1 MKQPPTRHLLCWSEL
16 KLAVFFSVVIV
27 LVVFTIFFSNVVY
40 SIFQKNIPLI
50 ITISDVGGLKT
61 GAPVWLQG
69 VTVGSVQR
77 IDVLSENQVVYI
89 TIGKKYQ
96 PFLYKNTSAE
106 IKAVGLLGSKYVE
119 LNRGTQ
125 SSGKIEPNQKIDGKL
140 VDPLEN
146 INLSLTKTVSK
157 LSTLL
162 DSINNGSGTAGM
174 LVNDTTLA
182 SELKTTTYNLRVLFE
197 EMKKNPKKFFNVKV
211 F

>member
-1 MKQPPTRHLLCWSEL
+1 M
-16 KLAVFFSVVIV
+16 AIFFSVVIV
-27 LVVFTIFFSNVVY
+27 LVVFTIFFSNLVY
-40 SIFQKNIPLI
+40 SIFQTNIPLM
-50 ITISDVGGLKT
+50 ITISDVGGLKN

-96 PFLYKNTSAE
+96 PFLNMNASAE

-119 LNRGTQ
+119 LNRGTK
-125 SSGKIEPNQKIDGKL
+125 STGPIKPNQKIEGRL

-146 INLSLTKTVSK
+146 MNQGLTRTVTRLSI
-157 LSTLL
+157 LL
-162 DSINNGSGTAGM
+162 DSINNGKGSANM
-174 LVNDTTLA
+174 VVNDTSLA
-182 SELKTTTYNLRVLFE
+182 SDLKSTTYNLQMLLE
-197 EMKKNPKKFFNVKV
+197 EMRKNPKKFFNVKV

>member
-1 MKQPPTRHLLCWSEL
+1 MLCWSEL
-16 KLAVFFSVVIV
+16 KMAIFFSVVIV
-27 LVVFTIFFSNVVY
+27 LVVFTIFFSNLVY
-40 SIFQKNIPLI
+40 SIFQTNIPLM
-50 ITISDVGGLKT
+50 ITISDVGGLKN

-96 PFLYKNTSAE
+96 PFLNMNASAE

-119 LNRGTQ
+119 LNRGTK
-125 SSGKIEPNQKIDGKL
+125 STGPIKPNQKIEGRL

-146 INLSLTKTVSK
+146 MNQGLTRTVTRLSI
-157 LSTLL
+157 LL
-162 DSINNGSGTAGM
+162 DSINNGKGSANM
-174 LVNDTTLA
+174 VVNDTSLA
-182 SELKTTTYNLRVLFE
+182 SDLKSTTYNLQMLLE
-197 EMKKNPKKFFNVKV
+197 EMRKNPKKFFNVKV